1 MKKLLTI
8 CLIMLCAFFI
18 KAQTGNGIVAQ
29 INSPYAF
36 TPTTVDSTT
45 TIDVVFV
52 NTVGAQQTLTFTGIA
67 APFSISSNS
76 VLIGASDSTTIQL
89 SFNPTVVGNFSDTL
103 DFSGSI
109 FGSGSLVVNSEGV
122 QVSITTSTDSLNLGS
137 ISLGTSVTDSFMIS
151 NSGTGT
157 MAISNISSNN
167 TDFTVSP
174 TSATIAQ
181 GASMYVSI
189 TYTPVLSGLSTAT
202 IAIASNDPNN
212 PIYNVF
218 VEGSAVSEISGA
230 LCGTT
235 LSLINSPYTLTGD
248 ITVADSCTLIIE
260 PGVILNCAQYN
271 LLIDGRLQAIGTASD
286 SIIINDFVKIN
297 LHNSTSNDSISFVKF
312 DSDDS
317 YISLSNQD
325 NSLNNCFV
333 NTAALVNGYESG
345 VFDFEDGQWPKGWS
359 NTGSFSVSSSSGN
372 PGYGIYADVYDYS
385 KELLTSYYAVN
396 ANQVFSCDY
405 RRIRMDYYCYPK
417 FYYRINNGSWV
428 QFWQGT
434 GHNAGSG
441 SWETITY
448 TIPSNVGDLVQ
459 IKFLAHVHSAG
470 STNSQYDESRF
481 HLDNIQFG
489 ETQMSIIKSETA
501 INYCIINGHINTTND
516 VIINNSTLTVTN
528 LNSITSSRGNIT
540 INNSTISGGTQQVIY
555 SFDDNINVSLFNTS
569 IKDSDG
575 HGIYTIGDNSEV
587 SLQYSFIKD
596 NDGIGVYTTGSGS
609 HVNLSSSMVS
619 DNGSY
624 GIQSSGQVN
633 SNYSNITFNE
643 DDGVYLTGNNF
654 SNIKNSIIWGND
666 IINYNQINTSSGVTS
681 ITYSTVQGSGAYGT
695 TGGQY
700 YFGDGS
706 IDDDPV
712 FADSEQHM
720 SSFSNCV
727 DAGTPWEVDA
737 NMPYGLGG
745 VRADIGIYG
754 GPDNWFWGG
763 TPVPDGSPL
772 ITSIEDSPQD
782 QGGIAGVLI

>member
-8 CLIMLCAFFI
+8 CLIMLCAFII

-345 VFDFEDGQWPKGWS
+345 VF
-359 NTGSFSVSSSSGN
+359 
-372 PGYGIYADVYDYS
+372 
-385 KELLTSYYAVN
+385 
-396 ANQVFSCDY
+396 
-405 RRIRMDYYCYPK
+405 
-417 FYYRINNGSWV
+417 
-428 QFWQGT
+428 
-434 GHNAGSG
+434 
-441 SWETITY
+441 
-448 TIPSNVGDLVQ
+448 
-459 IKFLAHVHSAG
+459 
-470 STNSQYDESRF
+470 
-481 HLDNIQFG
+481 
-489 ETQMSIIKSETA
+489 
-501 INYCIINGHINTTND
+501 
-516 VIINNSTLTVTN
+516 
-528 LNSITSSRGNIT
+528 
-540 INNSTISGGTQQVIY
+540 
-555 SFDDNINVSLFNTS
+555 
-569 IKDSDG
+569 
-575 HGIYTIGDNSEV
+575 
-587 SLQYSFIKD
+587 
-596 NDGIGVYTTGSGS
+596 
-609 HVNLSSSMVS
+609 
-619 DNGSY
+619 
-624 GIQSSGQVN
+624 
-633 SNYSNITFNE
+633 
-643 DDGVYLTGNNF
+643 
-654 SNIKNSIIWGND
+654 
-666 IINYNQINTSSGVTS
+666 
-681 ITYSTVQGSGAYGT
+681 
-695 TGGQY
+695 
-700 YFGDGS
+700 
-706 IDDDPV
+706 
-712 FADSEQHM
+712 
-720 SSFSNCV
+720 
-727 DAGTPWEVDA
+727 
-737 NMPYGLGG
+737 
-745 VRADIGIYG
+745 
-754 GPDNWFWGG
+754 
-763 TPVPDGSPL
+763 
-772 ITSIEDSPQD
+772 
-782 QGGIAGVLI
+782 